1 MIFLKERMRAHRSA
15 LEEYCGGLDKGA
27 LGKRRDPDKEHRKHG
42 ELQLTTARQLLLS
55 PSTLSGR
62 WHNEQSLVD
71 IAAARHV
78 LLKSIPSQVRRY
90 VLSSRAANTAARLL
104 KTCFLRLPAR
114 FYFDEGRTGT
124 LSAASGIFPVS
135 DPRNAAISPACAGDR
150 SFASWILAIIKIA
163 SVSLSTEPS

>member
-1 MIFLKERMRAHRSA
+1 M
-15 LEEYCGGLDKGA
+15 EEYCGGLDKGD

-42 ELQLTTARQLLLS
+42 ELQLTRLS
-55 PSTLSGR
+55 PGSSYAYQDKTVR
-62 WHNEQSLVD
+62 AVRERC
-71 IAAARHV
+71 IFAAH
-78 LLKSIPSQVRRY
+78 SYQVI
-90 VLSSRAANTAARLL
+90 LRAANTAARLL
-104 KTCFLRLPAR
+104 KTCFLRLLAR
-114 FYFDEGRTGT
+114 PYSEEGRTGT